1 VGVREERDAVEAES
15 RETLAEEP
23 LESHAHGPEFRDV
36 VRTRAKGSPKV
47 DPANRVRGSAD
58 AIVQLWEED
67 EGPGATGAGIGR
79 GPTIRV
85 NMNVVGGEQSQSGV
99 VVRASQK
106 GLSSSARAGLPEP
119 GGGTGGSSR
128 VGQVLKSG
136 EVDVIIESM
145 EKVRADPSKLPRD
158 PDTRVERDHEVDQA
172 FVEGRRQAEEK
183 EGEASQL
190 GAN

>member
-1 VGVREERDAVEAES
+1 
-15 RETLAEEP
+15 
-23 LESHAHGPEFRDV
+23 
-36 VRTRAKGSPKV
+36 
-47 DPANRVRGSAD
+47 
-58 AIVQLWEED
+58 
-67 EGPGATGAGIGR
+67 
-79 GPTIRV
+79 
-85 NMNVVGGEQSQSGV
+85 MNVVGGEQSQSGV